1 MHGGKGGDTIDG
13 GENQDLISGGAGS
26 DSVYGGAGEDILID
40 LEGGDVIYGDD
51 GAGSRF
57 DDSFVVGGGT
67 TIQDF
72 DLSPDGTGLSGR
84 SNQSN
89 DIVFV
94 QVTAASLAAAGYTLN
109 EIYELVSGEQQFTG
123 QWRKFCSR
131 FRS

>member
-1 MHGGKGGDTIDG
+1 MSWFWKDDTITG
-13 GENQDLISGGAGS
+13 DLGPIFCMVKVVTRLMEVRTGFNFWWCGS

-72 DLSPDGTGLSGR
+72 DLSPDGTDY
-84 SNQSN
+84 QEEA
-89 DIVFV
+89 IV
-94 QVTAASLAAAGYTLN
+94 Q
-109 EIYELVSGEQQFTG
+109 
-123 QWRKFCSR
+123 
-131 FRS
+131 